1 MWTHLL
7 EVVLN
12 GVGLFAVPLMLIAAM
27 GGGVTLID
35 RLSHFFGTRH
45 RWRLVEPRSRHQVD

>member
-12 GVGLFAVPLMLIAAM
+12 GLGLFVAPLMLIAAM
-27 GGGVTLID
+27 GGGLALID
-35 RLSHFFGTRH
+35 RLSHFFGKR
-45 RWRLVEPRSRHQVD
+45 